1 MHARLK
7 ALEARASLVVEGHD
21 LSVEHHTPRAQ
32 GRSQRAHLGVAG
44 REVAEVAALEL
55 DVAVVAERHDPDP
68 VPLDL
73 ESELLLARRQR
84 PAAGHHR
91 LDALRERL
99 VRRIRRRIHAVDHP
113 VVLAGPEQ
121 GVAPVEALPVEGR
134 YHLVVAEL
142 LRLEGAA
149 IPDEHR
155 AGAVLALW
163 NLALELEVLE
173 RVVLGPHGEAVL
185 VRVLRHAARKRPRRK
200 RAVVLEAQIPVEA
213 ASVVLLHHEAGLV
226 RLPARAPLRLRGLL
240 EVALR
245 LVGAEPVGHDP

>member
-21 LSVEHHTPRAQ
+21 LAVEHHTPRAQ
-32 GRSQRAHLGVAG
+32 GRSQLAHLGVAG

-55 DVAVVAERHDPDP
+55 DVAVVAERHDPDA

-73 ESELLLARRQR
+73 EPELLLARRQR

-121 GVAPVEALPVEGR
+121 GVAPVEALAVEGGD
-134 YHLVVAEL
+134 HLVVAEF
-142 LRLEGAA
+142 LRLVGAA

-155 AGAVLALW
+155 AGAVLALR
-163 NLALELEVLE
+163 ES
-173 RVVLGPHGEAVL
+173 
-185 VRVLRHAARKRPRRK
+185 RPRTRGT
-200 RAVVLEAQIPVEA
+200 RAGGPRSARRGGSRPGAPARRAEAPTTQASRRARGAGPSGGGERGAPAPRSA
-213 ASVVLLHHEAGLV
+213 ASFDFPRERPFGSGVFSKS
-226 RLPARAPLRLRGLL
+226 RF
-240 EVALR
+240 AL
-245 LVGAEPVGHDP
+245 